1 MNMVIKE
8 DNFLTSINGPL
19 LYHFWEAF
27 ILFAKG
33 SDEWFLKSM
42 EVAEKYGP
50 IGKIWLGSYLFIT
63 VSDSDVVEY
72 VMKQCLAKGSL
83 YKFLEPT
90 FGNGILTA
98 PISTWRTHRKI
109 INQTFNQ
116 SILNSYFDIFVG
128 RSNEL
133 IANLKKNYV
142 NCETNIFPRYCES
155 TFKIICD
162 TCMGVDSA
170 DFNYQN
176 EYLLWIAEGA
186 SYLGK
191 RIFNPMLQIN
201 LVWRLFGYE
210 KKLDHLNTMTDAYV
224 RKATGSDTT
233 ALTLSFATIMLA
245 LHQGIQEK
253 LYKEMCDIFE
263 NTDRDPTLDDLT
275 RMDYLE
281 RVIKETMR
289 LFPIGP
295 VLFRQVQEDIKIRD
309 IVIPQ
314 GSELLIPIHFIHRN
328 PIHWPDPLKFDPDR
342 FLPEEIEKRPRYSF
356 MPFSIPPRNCIGM
369 SFAMMSMKV
378 SLSNI
383 IRNFRIISTQH
394 KSIESIKL
402 RINVVIASKNG
413 YGVTLKLR
421 KK

>member
-8 DNFLTSINGPL
+8 DNFNVSSVLFHLSSVVLVLFIINYCWKRRKLYYHASKINGPFAL
-19 LYHFWEAF
+19 PFLGSIH
-27 ILFAKG
+27 LFAKG

-142 NCETNIFPRYCES
+142 NCETNIFTRYCES
-155 TFKIICD
+155 TFKMICD

-224 RKATGSDTT
+224 RKILERKKCNKDEVADSCNNKNYLSNLMKITQEEGKWTDQEMVSETQTMIAAGSDTT
-233 ALTLSFATIMLA
+233 AITLSFATIMLA

-309 IVIPQ
+309 IVIP
-314 GSELLIPIHFIHRN
+314 
-328 PIHWPDPLKFDPDR
+328 
-342 FLPEEIEKRPRYSF
+342 
-356 MPFSIPPRNCIGM
+356 
-369 SFAMMSMKV
+369 KV
-378 SLSNI
+378 AN
-383 IRNFRIISTQH
+383 
-394 KSIESIKL
+394 
-402 RINVVIASKNG
+402 
-413 YGVTLKLR
+413 Y
-421 KK
+421 